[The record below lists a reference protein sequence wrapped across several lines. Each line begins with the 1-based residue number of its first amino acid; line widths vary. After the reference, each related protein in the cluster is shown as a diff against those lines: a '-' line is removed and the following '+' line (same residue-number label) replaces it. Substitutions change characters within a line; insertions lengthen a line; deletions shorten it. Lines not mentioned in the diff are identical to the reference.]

1 MIGKSFNCNQQIPQN
16 LIHETL
22 QNISLTADFWSSRSK
37 HSYLGVTA
45 VWITPNFEIKDMF
58 LLVGT
63 QRIMLGIVYPI
74 VQLRTDLYTSTNNE
88 DKKDGK
94 KLKNILLSD
103 EKWELIDQ
111 LVKKMLLA
119 NFQVTLNRMINT
131 IKELIFELADHSE
144 DNAAIQQKKLLN
156 H

>member
-1 MIGKSFNCNQQIPQN
+1 MN
-16 LIHETL
+16 
-22 QNISLTADFWSSRSK
+22 NICILFK
-37 HSYLGVTA
+37 
-45 VWITPNFEIKDMF
+45 MF